1 MKIIRRIFYWFASV
15 LMTALATCILSL
27 TAEARTQAGGQT
39 GGQVGGRYAI
49 RGVVVEAGTEV
60 PVYMAAVFE
69 KDKGWFATT
78 DADGKFELA
87 KLTPGVHNITFSLL
101 GYEEK
106 TVKFDVRSD
115 INDIKIVLSLSSL
128 ALDEVVVTAKEGG
141 ELTSASKISKQTIE
155 HVQPASLTDIMQLLP
170 GSVTENPSLT
180 SAANL
185 SIRDIGNN
193 TANAAGTALIVD
205 GASLGNDANMQ
216 VLSAGTSANASATN
230 VASTA
235 GGGVDSRQVSTDN
248 IESVEVIR
256 GIPSVVYGDLTS
268 GAVVVKTKSG
278 ATPWEIRLKV
288 DPKLTQV
295 YLGKGLKLGEK
306 SGVLN
311 FDADYALAFSDV
323 RTQASA
329 YNRFNFQMGYSNTFA
344 GKVTFNGKIRVN
356 YSNATNAA
364 DADLKLDEIQQ
375 ERDYGIRANINGKWM
390 VNQPWLTNVEY
401 LLAAGVGNQLSR
413 SKVYQGSAGYT
424 PATTQMTAGEALAF
438 FTDPQYYSDV
448 SIYGS
453 PQDAQARI
461 VANQFGT
468 YGKVTNKVLL
478 GFEWKVQGNTGKG
491 KVFSADCPPSPGSAA
506 AYRERSYNDIP
517 FLHRYTGFIEDNL
530 KFPIGATSFELQAG
544 ARFNGISAKGLD
556 TKNFTGI
563 EPRFNG
569 KYNIIKKN
577 TGWRELSVR
586 GGWGKSFKMPSMIY
600 LYPEADWCDMVSFSY
615 NDFDANKY
623 GIAVM
628 TTGKQETLNKDLKVQ
643 QSTNI
648 EAGIEFDAGPVS
660 GSVVYFN
667 ENMINGYG
675 FVTNYVPMEYRR
687 YGYTWDASGAP
698 SAVSLGSGAYPEY
711 SNGTLTAKGNEVPYI
726 TDTTFMAFS
735 TPSNSI
741 VNKKWGV
748 EFTLDVAKIK
758 AINTS
763 INISGA
769 YMNMSTSNG
778 SVTQKLYT
786 GKVNNRTFPYVGL
799 YGGSASM
806 SNGSVRER
814 LSTNIRFITH
824 IPSIS
829 MVVTLT
835 AQMVFMDCVQYTSTW
850 NGSSLPYYY
859 DESGKRISGDAALN
873 DTEHTKMVSPLSI
886 MDYSGNIIPFTQE
899 MEQDPQY
906 RNLILNSNISSF
918 YLKQS
923 YPFYGML
930 NIRITKEI
938 KKIATISFY
947 ANNFLNIKGRVNNSV
962 TGYPADK
969 NTPIYFGAEV
979 KISLKPKT
987 K

>member
-1 MKIIRRIFYWFASV
+1 MTSKLHTFLSAVAVALAVFASCG
-15 LMTALATCILSL
+15 TASAAVRSQSQN
-27 TAEARTQAGGQT
+27 RYK
-39 GGQVGGRYAI
+39 VSGR
-49 RGVVVEAGTEV
+49 VVEHDTDQ
-60 PVYMAAVFE
+60 PVYMASVFE
-69 KDKGWFATT
+69 KETGLWATT
-78 DADGKFELA
+78 DVDGRFELD
-87 KLTPGVHNITFSLL
+87 GVSAGAHNFVVSVL
-101 GYEEK
+101 GYEERVLRFPSIK
-106 TVKFDVRSD
+106 GDVTGLNV
-115 INDIKIVLSLSSL
+115 ILKISSLS
-128 ALDEVVVTAKEGG
+128 LDEVVVTAKEGG
-141 ELTSASKISKQTIE
+141 EITSASKIAKQTIE

-185 SIRDIGNN
+185 SIRDIGTNS
-193 TANAAGTALIVD
+193 ANAAGTALIVD
-205 GASLGNDANMQ
+205 GASFTNDANMQ
-216 VLSAGTSANASATN
+216 VLSTGSSANASSAN

-256 GIPSVVYGDLTS
+256 GIPSVIYGDLTS

-278 ATPWEIRLKV
+278 ATPWEVRLKA

-295 YLGKGLKLGEK
+295 YLGKGFNLGGE
-306 SGVLN
+306 SGVVN

-329 YNRFNFQMGYSNTFA
+329 YNRFNFQLGYSNNFA
-344 GKVTFNGKIRVN
+344 GKLTFNAKFRAN

-375 ERDYGIRANINGKWM
+375 ERDYGFRFNINGKWI
-390 VNQPWLTNVEY
+390 VDKPWLTNVEY
-401 LLAAGVGNQLSR
+401 LVAAGTGNQLSR
-413 SKVYQGSAGYT
+413 SKTYQGSAGYT
-424 PATTQMTAGEALAF
+424 PATASMQAGEALAF

-448 SIYGS
+448 YIYGK

-478 GFEWKVQGNTGKG
+478 GFEWKMQGNTGKG
-491 KVFSADCPPSPGSAA
+491 KEFAVDCPPSPGSST
-506 AYRERSYNDIP
+506 AYRERSYSDVP
-517 FLHRYTGFIEDNL
+517 FLHRYTGFIEDNV
-530 KFPIGATSFELQAG
+530 KFPAGPTSFEFQLG
-544 ARFNGISAKGLD
+544 ARFNGISARGLD

-569 KYNIIKKN
+569 KFNIIKKR
-577 TGWRELSVR
+577 TGWRELSIR
-586 GGWGKSFKMPSMIY
+586 GGWGRSFKMPSMIY
-600 LYPEADWCDMVSFSY
+600 LYPEAEWCDLVSFSY
-615 NDFDANKY
+615 NDFDANNY
-623 GIAVM
+623 GLAVI
-628 TTGKQETLNKDLKVQ
+628 TTGRRETLNADLKVQ

-660 GSVVYFN
+660 GSVVYYN

-687 YGYTWDASGAP
+687 YGYVWDASGAP
-698 SAVSLGSGAYPEY
+698 SSVPLGSGAYPEY
-711 SNGTLTAKGNEVPYI
+711 SGGVLTSGGKEVPYI
-726 TDTTFMAFS
+726 VDTTFMAFS
-735 TPSNSI
+735 TPSNDI
-741 VNKKWGV
+741 VNKKWGI
-748 EFTLDVAKIK
+748 EFTLDIARIK

-769 YMNMSTSNG
+769 YMNMTTTNSGIN
-778 SVTQKLYT
+778 QRLYS
-786 GKVNNRTFPYVGL
+786 GQLNKRTFPYVGL
-799 YGGSASM
+799 YAGSSTM

-814 LSTNIRFITH
+814 LSANVRFITH

-835 AQMVFMDCVQYTSTW
+835 AQMVFMDCVRYTSTW
-850 NGSSLPYYY
+850 NGESLPYFY
-859 DESGKRISGDAALN
+859 DENGVRISGSDALN
-873 DTEHTKMVSPLSI
+873 DTQHTKLVNPLSI
-886 MDYSGNIIPFTQE
+886 MDMNGNIVPFTRE
-899 MEQDPQY
+899 MEKDPKY
-906 RNLILNSNISSF
+906 ANLILPTNVSTY
-918 YLKQS
+918 YLRQN

-930 NIRITKEI
+930 NIRISKEI

-947 ANNFLNIKGRVNNSV
+947 ANNFLNLKGRVKNSV
-962 TGYPADK
+962 TQYPSDK

-979 KISLKPKT
+979 KVSLKPHK